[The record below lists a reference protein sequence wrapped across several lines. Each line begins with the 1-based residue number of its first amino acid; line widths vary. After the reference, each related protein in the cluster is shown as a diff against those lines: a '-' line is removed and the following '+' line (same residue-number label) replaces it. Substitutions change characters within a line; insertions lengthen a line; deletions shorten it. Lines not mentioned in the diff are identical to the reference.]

1 MSQSPLLIYYNQ
13 RVKLVFNQLLE
24 FDLNSSE
31 NSMHDFRIE
40 IKKMRAILK
49 FLKSVYPKQ
58 KLKKSA
64 RQLNNIFQQAGEIR
78 EYQLIQQWFQK
89 NELEIFIVHFF
100 PSKLLDELI
109 NNFHLQAHQFKHD
122 LKELTE
128 NISDYI
134 KATNEILAEHYVREL
149 YAQIDQ
155 LIRINCSVN
164 EWHEL
169 RKIIKQWM
177 YAINWIE
184 GGQEIDIAFYQK
196 LQEAIGYW
204 HDAEVIKETLLQ
216 KKIFLSQDMELQKS
230 FSIASEKLNHAIRYR
245 EKQIHELL
253 SKKELFAS
261 TFKA

>member
-1 MSQSPLLIYYNQ
+1 MSQSSLAIYYNQ
-13 RVKLVFNQLLE
+13 RVKQVFNQLLE

-31 NSMHDFRIE
+31 NSMHDFRVE

-78 EYQLIQQWFQK
+78 EYQLFLQWLKK
-89 NELEIFIVHFF
+89 NELEILIKHIF
-100 PSKLLDELI
+100 PTKELEDLI
-109 NNFHLQAHQFKHD
+109 KNFHVQVHQFKHD

-128 NISDYI
+128 NINEYVR
-134 KATNEILAEHYVREL
+134 ATNEILAEHYVRDLFVQMDEL
-149 YAQIDQ
+149 IKT
-155 LIRINCSVN
+155 SGSSS

-177 YAINWIE
+177 YAVNWME
-184 GGQEIDIAFYQK
+184 AGQDIDIAYYQK

-216 KKIFLSQDMELQKS
+216 KKIFLSHDMELQKS
-230 FSIASEKLNHAIRYR
+230 FSIASEKLNHSIRYR
-245 EKQIHELL
+245 EKQISELL
-253 SKKELFAS
+253 NKKEL
-261 TFKA
+261 TV

>member
-1 MSQSPLLIYYNQ
+1 MTKSSLSIYYNQ
-13 RVKLVFNQLLE
+13 RVKQVFNHLME

-31 NSMHDFRIE
+31 NSLHDFRVE

-58 KLKKSA
+58 KLKKST
-64 RQLNNIFQQAGEIR
+64 RQLDNIFQQAGEIR
-78 EYQLIQQWFQK
+78 EYQLLLQWFHK
-89 NELEIFIVHFF
+89 NELDIFVKHIF
-100 PSKLLDELI
+100 PLKALEDLI
-109 NNFHLQAHQFKHD
+109 NNFHQEVNQFKHD

-128 NISDYI
+128 NINEFI

-149 YAQIDQ
+149 FVQMEQ
-155 LIRINCSVN
+155 LIRTNDSSN

-184 GGQEIDIAFYQK
+184 GGKETDIAFYQK

-204 HDAEVIKETLLQ
+204 HDSEVIKEALLQ

-230 FSIASEKLNHAIRYR
+230 FSIASEKLSHSIRYR
-245 EKQIHELL
+245 EKQILELL
-253 SKKELFAS
+253 SKKELLA
-261 TFKA
+261 

>member
-1 MSQSPLLIYYNQ
+1 MSKTALTIYYNQ
-13 RVKLVFNQLLE
+13 RVKQVFNQLLE

-31 NSMHDFRIE
+31 NSMHDFRVE

-58 KLKKSA
+58 KLKKST
-64 RQLNNIFQQAGEIR
+64 RQLDNIFQQAGEIR
-78 EYQLIQQWFQK
+78 EYQLLLQWFHK
-89 NELEIFIVHFF
+89 NELDIFVKHIF
-100 PSKLLDELI
+100 PVKTLHDLI
-109 NNFHLQAHQFKHD
+109 HNFHLEVGQFKHD
-122 LKELTE
+122 LKDLTE

-149 YAQIDQ
+149 FAQMEQ
-155 LIRINCSVN
+155 LIRSNDSTN

-177 YAINWIE
+177 YAINWID
-184 GGQEIDIAFYQK
+184 GVKDTDIAFYHK

-204 HDAEVIKETLLQ
+204 HDSQVIKETLLQ

-245 EKQIHELL
+245 EKQIQDLL
-253 SKKELFAS
+253 SKKELVA
-261 TFKA
+261 

>member
-1 MSQSPLLIYYNQ
+1 MSQSQLLIYYNQ
-13 RVKLVFNQLLE
+13 RVKLIFNQLLE
-24 FDLNSSE
+24 FDLNASE
-31 NSMHDFRIE
+31 NAMHDFRVE

-78 EYQLIQQWFQK
+78 EYQLLQQWFQK
-89 NELEIFIVHFF
+89 NDLEIFIDHLF
-100 PSKLLDELI
+100 PTKELDSLI
-109 NNFHLQAHQFKHD
+109 SNFHQQVHQFKQD

-128 NISDYI
+128 QISEYI
-134 KATNEILAEHYVREL
+134 KATNEILAEHYVRDL
-149 YAQIDQ
+149 YVQLDHQI
-155 LIRINCSVN
+155 RTNSSAN

-177 YAINWIE
+177 YAINWIDD
-184 GGQEIDIAFYQK
+184 GQETDIAFYQK

-216 KKIFLSQDMELQKS
+216 KKIFLSPDVELQKS

-253 SKKELFAS
+253 SKKEMPA
-261 TFKA
+261 